1 MKRIIPILF
10 CALLVALASCQKK
23 NAPLFRGDYSFKTSG
38 SVTLDEI
45 NAEDEPASFTV
56 SLPNEIGQLEI
67 SALDNGKDSVLVVMN
82 TMGGEVVVTHAF
94 CKDNEIF
101 LRDFKKN
108 TLLFTG
114 DSIALNKDGCW
125 CFFGTFNYDSQLNKS
140 SLRTLERRL
149 EGAPITHVL
158 TSHNGYTTDSSSAFA
173 HIGESPDL
181 GRRGFVFDEDAP
193 YDCFA

>member
-1 MKRIIPILF
+1 MAF
-10 CALLVALASCQKK
+10 VSCQKK

-45 NAEDEPASFTV
+45 VTEGEPASYTV

-67 SALDNGKDSVLVVMN
+67 KDLDNGKDSVLVVMN

-101 LRDFKKN
+101 LCDFKKN

-114 DSIALNKDGCW
+114 DSLTLKNNLRVSATGQMYEDNTLILNMVYDGEAES
-125 CFFGTFNYDSQLNKS
+125 N
-140 SLRTLERRL
+140 ERSFKVYGDDIRM
-149 EGAPITHVL
+149 AATR
-158 TSHNGYTTDSSSAFA
+158 ND
-173 HIGESPDL
+173 
-181 GRRGFVFDEDAP
+181 
-193 YDCFA
+193 

>member
-1 MKRIIPILF
+1 MKK
-10 CALLVALASCQKK
+10 ALLVLCCLMALASCQKK

-45 NAEDEPASFTV
+45 NTEDEPASYTV

-67 SALDNGKDSVLVVMN
+67 KDLDSGKDSVLVVMN
-82 TMGGEVVVTHAF
+82 TMGGEVVVTHAY

-114 DSIALNKDGCW
+114 DSLTLKNDLRVKASGQMYENNTLILNMTYEGEAE
-125 CFFGTFNYDSQLNKS
+125 TN
-140 SLRTLERRL
+140 ERSFKVYGDDIRL
-149 EGAPITHVL
+149 AAIR
-158 TSHNGYTTDSSSAFA
+158 ND
-173 HIGESPDL
+173 
-181 GRRGFVFDEDAP
+181 
-193 YDCFA
+193 

>member
-10 CALLVALASCQKK
+10 CALMALASCQKK

-38 SVTLDEI
+38 SVTLEEI
-45 NAEDEPASFTV
+45 NPEDEPASFTV

-67 SALDNGKDSVLVVMN
+67 SALDKGKDSVLVVMN

-114 DSIALNKDGCW
+114 DSITLKNELRVKASGQMYEDNTLILNMTYEGEAE
-125 CFFGTFNYDSQLNKS
+125 TN
-140 SLRTLERRL
+140 ERSFKIYGDDIRM
-149 EGAPITHVL
+149 AAIR
-158 TSHNGYTTDSSSAFA
+158 N
-173 HIGESPDL
+173 
-181 GRRGFVFDEDAP
+181 
-193 YDCFA
+193 

>member
-1 MKRIIPILF
+1 MKKILLIL
-10 CALLVALASCQKK
+10 CCLMALASCQKK
-23 NAPLFRGDYSFKTSG
+23 NVPLFRGDYSFKTSG

-45 NAEDEPASFTV
+45 NAEDEPASYTV

-82 TMGGEVVVTHAF
+82 TMGGEVVVTHAC

-114 DSIALNKDGCW
+114 DSLTLKNDLRVHASGQMYEGNTLILNM
-125 CFFGTFNYDSQLNKS
+125 TY
-140 SLRTLERRL
+140 
-149 EGAPITHVL
+149 EGEAETNNRSFKIYGDDIRMAATR
-158 TSHNGYTTDSSSAFA
+158 N
-173 HIGESPDL
+173 
-181 GRRGFVFDEDAP
+181 
-193 YDCFA
+193 

>member
-1 MKRIIPILF
+1 MKRITPILF
-10 CALLVALASCQKK
+10 CALRALTSCQKK

-94 CKDNEIF
+94 CQDNEIF
-101 LRDFKKN
+101 LKDFTKN

-114 DSIALNKDGCW
+114 DSLTLKNDLHVQASGKMYEENTLILNMTYQGEAES
-125 CFFGTFNYDSQLNKS
+125 N
-140 SLRTLERRL
+140 ERNFKIYGDDIRM
-149 EGAPITHVL
+149 AATR
-158 TSHNGYTTDSSSAFA
+158 ND
-173 HIGESPDL
+173 
-181 GRRGFVFDEDAP
+181 
-193 YDCFA
+193 

>member
-1 MKRIIPILF
+1 M
-10 CALLVALASCQKK
+10 ALAACQKK

-38 SVTLDEI
+38 NVVLDEI
-45 NAEDEPASFTV
+45 VSEDEEGDSFTV

-67 SALDNGKDSVLVVMN
+67 KDLDNGKDSVLVVMN

-114 DSIALNKDGCW
+114 DSLTLKNDLRVKASGQMYENNTLILNM
-125 CFFGTFNYDSQLNKS
+125 TY
-140 SLRTLERRL
+140 
-149 EGAPITHVL
+149 EGEAETNDRSFKVYGDDIRMAATR
-158 TSHNGYTTDSSSAFA
+158 N
-173 HIGESPDL
+173 
-181 GRRGFVFDEDAP
+181 
-193 YDCFA
+193 

>member
-1 MKRIIPILF
+1 MKKTIIIAFLT
-10 CALLVALASCQKK
+10 LLALASCQKK

-45 NAEDEPASFTV
+45 VPEGDTIEPVSFV
-56 SLPNEIGQLEI
+56 VNLPNEIGQLEI
-67 SALDNGKDSVLVVMN
+67 SDLNNGQDSVLVVMN

-114 DSIALNKDGCW
+114 DSITLKNEVHVQASGQMYEDNTLILNMTYDGEAE
-125 CFFGTFNYDSQLNKS
+125 TN
-140 SLRTLERRL
+140 ERNFTIHGDNVRM
-149 EGAPITHVL
+149 AAIR
-158 TSHNGYTTDSSSAFA
+158 N
-173 HIGESPDL
+173 
-181 GRRGFVFDEDAP
+181 
-193 YDCFA
+193 

>member
-1 MKRIIPILF
+1 MRINQRLIPMKRIIPILF
-10 CALLVALASCQKK
+10 CCLMALAACQKK

-38 SVTLDEI
+38 SVTLNEI
-45 NAEDEPASFTV
+45 DAEDEPASFTV

-101 LRDFKKN
+101 LSDFKKN

-114 DSIALNKDGCW
+114 DSLTLKNDLRVKASGQMYEDNTLILNMTYEGEAE
-125 CFFGTFNYDSQLNKS
+125 TN
-140 SLRTLERRL
+140 ERSFKIYGDDIRM
-149 EGAPITHVL
+149 AAIR
-158 TSHNGYTTDSSSAFA
+158 N
-173 HIGESPDL
+173 
-181 GRRGFVFDEDAP
+181 
-193 YDCFA
+193 

>member
-1 MKRIIPILF
+1 MKRIIPIVICGLM
-10 CALLVALASCQKK
+10 ALASCQKK

-82 TMGGEVVVTHAF
+82 TMGGEVVVTHAC
-94 CKDNEIF
+94 CKDNKIF

-114 DSIALNKDGCW
+114 DSLTLKNDLRVHASGQMYEDNTLILNMTYEGEAE
-125 CFFGTFNYDSQLNKS
+125 TN
-140 SLRTLERRL
+140 ERSFKIYGDDIRM
-149 EGAPITHVL
+149 AAIR
-158 TSHNGYTTDSSSAFA
+158 N
-173 HIGESPDL
+173 
-181 GRRGFVFDEDAP
+181 
-193 YDCFA
+193 

>member
-1 MKRIIPILF
+1 MKKTLLIICCLM
-10 CALLVALASCQKK
+10 ALAACQKK

-38 SVTLDEI
+38 NVVLDEI
-45 NAEDEPASFTV
+45 VSEDEEGDSFTV

-67 SALDNGKDSVLVVMN
+67 KDLDNGKDSVLVVMN

-114 DSIALNKDGCW
+114 DSLTLKNDLRVKASGQMYENNTLILNM
-125 CFFGTFNYDSQLNKS
+125 TY
-140 SLRTLERRL
+140 
-149 EGAPITHVL
+149 EGEAETNDRSFKVYGDDIRMAATR
-158 TSHNGYTTDSSSAFA
+158 N
-173 HIGESPDL
+173 
-181 GRRGFVFDEDAP
+181 
-193 YDCFA
+193 

>member
-10 CALLVALASCQKK
+10 CAFLALASCQKK

-38 SVTLDEI
+38 SVTLNEI

-82 TMGGEVVVTHAF
+82 TMGGEVVVTHAC
-94 CKDNEIF
+94 CKDNKIF

-114 DSIALNKDGCW
+114 DSLTLKNELRVHASGQMYEDNTLILNMTYEGEAE
-125 CFFGTFNYDSQLNKS
+125 TN
-140 SLRTLERRL
+140 ERSFKIYGDDIRM
-149 EGAPITHVL
+149 AAIR
-158 TSHNGYTTDSSSAFA
+158 NN
-173 HIGESPDL
+173 
-181 GRRGFVFDEDAP
+181 
-193 YDCFA
+193 

>member
-1 MKRIIPILF
+1 ML
-10 CALLVALASCQKK
+10 ALASCQKK

-45 NAEDEPASFTV
+45 VTEGGTGDSFTA

-114 DSIALNKDGCW
+114 DSLTLKNDLRVKASGQMYEDNTLILNMV
-125 CFFGTFNYDSQLNKS
+125 Y
-140 SLRTLERRL
+140 
-149 EGAPITHVL
+149 EGEAETNDRSFKIYGDDIRMAAIR
-158 TSHNGYTTDSSSAFA
+158 N
-173 HIGESPDL
+173 
-181 GRRGFVFDEDAP
+181 
-193 YDCFA
+193 